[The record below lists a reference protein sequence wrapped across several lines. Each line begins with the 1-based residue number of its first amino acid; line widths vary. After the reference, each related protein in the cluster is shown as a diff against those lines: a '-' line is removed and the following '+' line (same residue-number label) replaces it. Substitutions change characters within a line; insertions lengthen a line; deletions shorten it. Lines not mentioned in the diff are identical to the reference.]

1 MAERTGKKIQSCY
14 IQYFPPPNARNDPG
28 GTQPTAVTEDSKRGH
43 TLHLLASGGA
53 GVEGAWQEY
62 LDWNSGGELPC
73 DQLGRSVPRRAMPW
87 TNVTSGEEIN
97 RYVILARSGVRPI
110 LFPRSEQRR
119 G

>member
-1 MAERTGKKIQSCY
+1 VAERTGKKALMFNI
-14 IQYFPPPNARNDPG
+14 FRRRNAPNDPG
-28 GTQPTAVTEDSKRGH
+28 GTQPASPPPSRDSKWGH